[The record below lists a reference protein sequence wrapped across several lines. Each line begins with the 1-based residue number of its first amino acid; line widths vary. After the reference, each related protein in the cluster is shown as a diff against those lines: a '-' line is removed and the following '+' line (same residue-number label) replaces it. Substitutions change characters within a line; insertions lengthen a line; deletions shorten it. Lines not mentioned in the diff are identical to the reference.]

1 MNGLMMDYQLTLPA
15 ILRRAETYFG
25 WREVTTQLPDF
36 TYHRYTYADLA
47 SRAKRLAVALER
59 ELGIGSGERVATL
72 AWNHYR
78 HYEAFLGIP
87 ASGAVLHALNMR
99 LMPDDLAYII
109 NHAGDR
115 AVIVDE
121 DFLPLLEQ
129 VRPQTEVEH
138 VVVISDGGGAPDGTV
153 DYEELLASVD
163 EDEFGYPD
171 FDERQAAALCY
182 TSGTTGRP
190 KGVLYSHRSLA
201 LQAMTWTMADT
212 AGVRQ
217 TDVVYPVVPMFHI
230 NNWCQPFVAAMVGAR
245 FLLARP
251 HFDAAR
257 LLQTIEEER
266 VTLSGGVPTVWLSIL
281 QELEK
286 DPGRY
291 DLSSLRGVIVAG
303 SAAPKGMIRRLKED
317 YGVEVIHMWG
327 LTETAPL
334 ATVATVPADMQDA
347 PADEKY
353 ERQARQG
360 YPIPFIEMRLRGAE
374 GFVPWDG
381 ESMGELELRGP
392 WVASAYYENP
402 EAADRFTDDG
412 WFRTGD
418 VMTID
423 ERGCLEL
430 QDRTKD
436 LVKSGGEWISS
447 VALENALMGHPAV
460 AEAAVIAVPHPKWQ
474 ERPLGVVVL
483 KEGKSAT
490 PEEIIDFIRPEF
502 PKWWMPDAIEF
513 VDEIPRTPAG
523 KFLKRALRDRF
534 GDYTLPTAE
543 EGSRETV

>member
-15 ILRRAETYFG
+15 ILRRAETYFW

-36 TYHRYTYADLA
+36 TYHRYTYADFA
-47 SRAKRLAVALER
+47 RRAKKLAVALG
-59 ELGIGSGERVATL
+59 ELGVESGDRVATL
-72 AWNHYR
+72 AWNHHR
-78 HYEAFLGIP
+78 HFEAFFGIP
-87 ASGAVLHALNMR
+87 ASGGVLHALNMR
-99 LMPDDLAYII
+99 LRPDDLAYIVE
-109 NHAGDR
+109 HAQDKI
-115 AVIVDE
+115 VIVDE
-121 DFLPLLEQ
+121 DFLPLLDR
-129 VRPQTEVEH
+129 VRERVDVER
-138 VVVISDGGGAPDGTV
+138 VIVISRDGSVPEGML
-153 DYEELLASVD
+153 DYEELLESAD
-163 EDEFGYPD
+163 EERFEYPD
-171 FDERQAAALCY
+171 FDEGQAAALCY

-190 KGVLYSHRSLA
+190 KGVLYSHRSLV

-212 AGVRQ
+212 AGIRQ
-217 TDVVYPVVPMFHI
+217 SDVIYPIVPMFHI

-245 FLLARP
+245 FLFAKP

-257 LLQTIEEER
+257 LLKTIEEEK

-281 QELEK
+281 QELERN
-286 DPGRY
+286 PGQY
-291 DLSSLRGVIVAG
+291 DLSGLRGVIVAG
-303 SAAPKGMIRRLKED
+303 AAAPKGMIKRLKED

-334 ATVATVPADMQDA
+334 ATVAAVPADMQDA

-353 ERQARQG
+353 ALLSRQG

-374 GFVPWDG
+374 GFAPWDG
-381 ESMGELELRGP
+381 ETMGELELRGP

-402 EAADRFTDDG
+402 EAADRFTEDG

-474 ERPLGVVVL
+474 ERPLGIVVL
-483 KEGKSAT
+483 KEGQSAT
-490 PEEIIDFIRPEF
+490 PEELIDFIRPEF
-502 PKWWMPDAIEF
+502 PKWWLPDAIEF

-523 KFLKRALRDRF
+523 KFLKRALRERF
-534 GDYTLPTAE
+534 KDYQLA
-543 EGSRETV
+543 